1 MQKTTGKIP
10 SATTCELYG
19 NRTWNQIQNRI
30 LMLGATMQKR
40 SSKNRCWGKSWL
52 WSTVKVIEKTQGF
65 FWPQVVNTFFNE
77 QMLVSS
83 SMKCKNNKNIKTLAF
98 SFYLFIYLFI
108 YSLFNV
114 DDILIKY
121 KLKILIAVQ
130 RTCVL
135 INVNH
140 TKYLYL
146 KTFYKIN

>member
-1 MQKTTGKIP
+1 MTPTGNDSKINSCKVLHQNGTLELLNKKYAFFFLYVNNCLIVWITYDLKNKQLNLKAWNGINDQNCEKFDVFPFCNLTFSLNYVTLLFP
-10 SATTCELYG
+10 SPT
-19 NRTWNQIQNRI
+19 
-30 LMLGATMQKR
+30 
-40 SSKNRCWGKSWL
+40 
-52 WSTVKVIEKTQGF
+52 
-65 FWPQVVNTFFNE
+65 
-77 QMLVSS
+77 
-83 SMKCKNNKNIKTLAF
+83 
-98 SFYLFIYLFI
+98 IYLFI

-146 KTFYKIN
+146 KTFYKINK

>member
-1 MQKTTGKIP
+1 M
-10 SATTCELYG
+10 
-19 NRTWNQIQNRI
+19 
-30 LMLGATMQKR
+30 
-40 SSKNRCWGKSWL
+40 GKSCDVAF
-52 WSTVKVIEKTQGF
+52 TIQF
-65 FWPQVVNTFFNE
+65 QVFHNY
-77 QMLVSS
+77 S
-83 SMKCKNNKNIKTLAF
+83 
-98 SFYLFIYLFI
+98 FI

-146 KTFYKIN
+146 KTFYKINK